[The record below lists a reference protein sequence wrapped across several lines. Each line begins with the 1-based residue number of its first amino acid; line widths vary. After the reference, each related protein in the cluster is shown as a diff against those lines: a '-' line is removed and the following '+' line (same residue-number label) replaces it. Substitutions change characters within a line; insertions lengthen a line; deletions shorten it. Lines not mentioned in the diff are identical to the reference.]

1 MLLGRDAALVRRLTL
16 MDQRQATAILVI
28 LIVAALVVLRDR
40 EWLDGRS
47 FAVAAVVQVLVMQ
60 VAQVIGYTRGRQVV
74 DADLPAPAS
83 GGEGP

>member
-1 MLLGRDAALVRRLTL
+1 MRSGRVRRHPVPVSPT
-16 MDQRQATAILVI
+16 
-28 LIVAALVVLRDR
+28 
-40 EWLDGRS
+40 S
-47 FAVAAVVQVLVMQ
+47 AVAQVLVMQ